1 MLCVTMDGFEPVAII
16 TLQLL
21 VQTAA
26 LLDIV
31 KGHGLGDLTDLG
43 SSPDWPC
50 PDSAIFGKLL
60 NFSESRFPR
69 L

>member
-1 MLCVTMDGFEPVAII
+1 MLCVNMDGFEPVAII
-16 TLQLL
+16 TLQSL
-21 VQTAA
+21 VQTAGI
-26 LLDIV
+26 LDTA
-31 KGHGLGDLTDLG
+31 KRHGLGDLTDLG

-60 NFSESRFPR
+60 NFSEFRFPR